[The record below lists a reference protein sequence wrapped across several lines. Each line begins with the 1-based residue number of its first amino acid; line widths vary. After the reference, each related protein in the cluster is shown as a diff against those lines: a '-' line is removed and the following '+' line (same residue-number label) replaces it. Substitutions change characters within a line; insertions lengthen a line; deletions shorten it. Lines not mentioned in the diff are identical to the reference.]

1 MEDRFFKYA
10 VTISL
15 VLHLCIFVK
24 LYMSPKRAEVFQ
36 KSPEMSYHF
45 TPAPEPVPSAALE
58 QNSKTSVLASSAS
71 VKVDPDAGSKKV
83 DAPMPLFKDVMDVAS
98 EFKAF
103 ERAPEKVKGLKVT
116 KEVSIPILKSEKI
129 DTPGYAMYT
138 NIIRDR
144 IRERAYVNF
153 VKYAGG
159 DVYLTFVVKSDGQ
172 LSDVQV
178 LQNKSQAS
186 EALCSAGMDSI
197 REAAPFPPFPKE
209 LNYPELTFNIQI
221 SFQLRES
228 E

>member
-10 VTISL
+10 VIVSL
-15 VLHLCIFVK
+15 LLHLCIFVK
-24 LYMSPKRAEVFQ
+24 LYLSPKRAEVVA
-36 KSPEMSYHF
+36 KTAEMSYHF
-45 TPAPEPVPSAALE
+45 TPKPEVAPSALQE
-58 QNSKTSVLASSAS
+58 QGIRNSALASTPF
-71 VKVDPDAGSKKV
+71 VKVDSDSGAKKM
-83 DAPMPLFKDVMDVAS
+83 DGPMPLFKDALETAAD
-98 EFKAF
+98 FKVF

-159 DVYLTFVVKSDGQ
+159 DVYLTFVVRADGQ
-172 LSDVQV
+172 LNDVQV
-178 LQNKSQAS
+178 LQNRSQATES
-186 EALCSAGMDSI
+186 LCAAGMDSI

-221 SFQLRES
+221 SFQLREG

>member
-10 VTISL
+10 ITLSL
-15 VLHLCIFVK
+15 LLHLGVFVK
-24 LYMSPKRAEVFQ
+24 LYFSPKGPEVVQ
-36 KSPEMSYHF
+36 KTAEMSYHF
-45 TPAPEPVPSAALE
+45 TPQPEARPSEVLE
-58 QNSKTSVLASSAS
+58 QNTKDSALAATAM
-71 VKVDPDAGSKKV
+71 VKVEDGVGLRKMDGPQ
-83 DAPMPLFKDVMDVAS
+83 PLFKDVVDVAS
-98 EFKAF
+98 EFKVF

-159 DVYLTFVVKSDGQ
+159 DVYLTFVVRSDGQ

-178 LQNKSQAS
+178 LQNRTQAS
-186 EALCSAGMDSI
+186 ESLCAAGKDSI